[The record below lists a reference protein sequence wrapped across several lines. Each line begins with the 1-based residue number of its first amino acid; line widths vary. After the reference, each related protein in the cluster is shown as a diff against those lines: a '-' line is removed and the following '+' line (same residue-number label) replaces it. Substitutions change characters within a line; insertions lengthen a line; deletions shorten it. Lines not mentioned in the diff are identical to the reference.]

1 MVQKVKSLIQLLI
14 QNVLGYRNYLYV
26 FSIYRVLRYQ
36 WFKDDADFKYFL
48 ELTHSNNP
56 GTIIDA
62 GANVGYTSVIFAKH
76 HPTYHI
82 ISYEPVSLLSKI
94 IEKVIAYFGLKNITV
109 KQLALGNN
117 LGEVAIK
124 TPIVAG
130 VKKQGLSFVDFAVD
144 REDET
149 MFNGYL
155 TEQVK
160 MVSIDEDLLQTT
172 IPPVVG
178 IKVDVENFEYFVL
191 QGAQKIIKKY
201 RPVVMAELW
210 GNDRKIACIELM
222 QHFDYQVKV
231 IVDHQLVPYTQQ
243 NSLNYFFV
251 PNSQ

>member
-1 MVQKVKSLIQLLI
+1 MVQKVKSFIQLLI
-14 QNVLGYRNYLYV
+14 QNTLGYHNYLYV

-36 WFKDDADFKYFL
+36 WFKDDTDFKFFL
-48 ELTHSNNP
+48 ELTNSNDSR
-56 GTIIDA
+56 TIIDA

-76 HPTYHI
+76 HPKYQI

-94 IEKVIAYFGLKNITV
+94 IEKVITYFGLKNITV

-117 LGEVAIK
+117 SGEVSIK
-124 TPIVAG
+124 TPIISG

-144 REDET
+144 REDEL

-160 MVSIDEDLLQTT
+160 MVSIDEDLLQTDL
-172 IPPVVG
+172 PPVIG

-191 QGAQKIIKKY
+191 QGAQKIITKY

-210 GNDRKIACIELM
+210 GNDRKKACIELM

-231 IVDHQLVPYTQQ
+231 IVNNQLIPYTQQ
-243 NSLNYFFV
+243 TSLNYFFI